1 MESIPLLLGRTS
13 VKINQAQFPCPCGS
27 SPPPYLSVISFF
39 VCLSRGWV
47 GRGCPQGPIILAGGL
62 AQGDLED

>member
-13 VKINQAQFPCPCGS
+13 VKISQAQSPCPCGS
-27 SPPPYLSVISFF
+27 SPPPYLSVIFFF
-39 VCLSRGWV
+39 VCLSGGWV

>member
-13 VKINQAQFPCPCGS
+13 VKISQAQSPCPCVS

-39 VCLSRGWV
+39 VCLSAGWV
-47 GRGCPQGPIILAGGL
+47 ERGYPPWPIILAGGL